1 MRITTTLL
9 LLYVLVLPAFA
20 QSLSVTT
27 APWQP
32 YIDENHG
39 GKAANLFEQIMSQ
52 NNTAVEWQRQNYDL
66 GFAQVVSGQKHAS
79 FPYFKTSERAQQ
91 VLFSRPVFQVT
102 SHLYFNRQYQKSIL
116 INQLG
121 DYRIGRVAGYS
132 YGEKMDAWVSQGKIF
147 INERQALQALL
158 DNDID
163 YLPMTESVMNHML
176 NTQFSAQKLLILPV
190 ENIADHASLHLIAS
204 KTPKGEAIVDQVN
217 RLIEQAAS
225 FKSLQLEPE
234 RLTKSPDL
242 AVLNTSE
249 GYPAIIAQTDLS
261 GSPSYYSLANGTKAL
276 VVEWGLKMTAASKTD
291 HIYQNMM
298 EMSKVVILNGPLVG
312 KEVYVKNMHIEL
324 Q

>member
-1 MRITTTLL
+1 MRITISLL
-9 LLYVLVLPAFA
+9 LFYVLVLPTFA
-20 QSLSVTT
+20 QNLSVTT

-32 YIDENHG
+32 YINENQG
-39 GKAANLFEQIMSQ
+39 GMAVNLFEQIMSQ
-52 NNTAVEWQRQNYDL
+52 NDTKIDWQRQNYDL
-66 GFAQVVSGQKHAS
+66 GFAQVVNGQKHAS

-91 VLFSRPVFQVT
+91 VLYSLPVFQVT
-102 SHLYFNRQYQKSIL
+102 SHLYFNRQYQQNIL
-116 INQLG
+116 IDQLA
-121 DYRIGRVAGYS
+121 DYSIGRVAGYS
-132 YGEKMDAWVSQGKIF
+132 YGEQMDAWVSQATIF

-158 DNDID
+158 DNEID

-190 ENIADHASLHLIAS
+190 EDIADHASLHLIAA
-204 KTPKGEAIVDQVN
+204 KTPQGETIIEQVN
-217 RLIEQAAS
+217 TLIEQAAS

-234 RLTKSPDL
+234 RLTKTPDL

-261 GSPSYYSLANGTKAL
+261 ESPSYYSLANGTKAL
-276 VVEWGLKMTAASKTD
+276 VVEWSLKMTTASNTD